1 MNSKAL
7 TIAKKDFADA
17 ARSKLLWGTVL
28 VLLVVTIPPYLSQ
41 NTGGLLDTSEEAVRF
56 IPLVFVNYVA
66 PIVMIA
72 AYKSVVGE
80 RESGSLRVLFGLP
93 TTRRDFVLGKAMG
106 RAAVVAVTLLT
117 ATFVIGAIAA
127 AIHGTLPLLQ
137 FVAIAGYV
145 ALYGI
150 VWTGVTV
157 GISAAVSSRLKAIT
171 GVLGLFLFFGP
182 FQLWKNLAVP
192 VFAWIF
198 TGSAST
204 AGIDPLRWSTWPT
217 WYKYVQRLNP
227 IENFTLT
234 RYYVRRLTDP
244 SIPIGGYQ
252 AVHLF
257 GIAVLVAWF
266 VVPLLIGYWRFE
278 RADLG

>member
-7 TIAKKDFADA
+7 IIAKKDFADA

-28 VLLVVTIPPYLSQ
+28 ALLVVTIPPYLSQ

-56 IPLVFVNYVA
+56 IPMVFENYVA

-80 RESGSLRVLFGLP
+80 RESGSLRVVFGLP

-106 RAAVVAVTLLT
+106 RAAVVAVILLA
-117 ATFVIGAIAA
+117 ATFAIGAVAA
-127 AIHGTLPLLQ
+127 AIHGMLPLVQ
-137 FVAIAGYV
+137 FAATAGYV

-171 GVLGLFLFFGP
+171 AVLGLFLFFGP
-182 FQLWKNLAVP
+182 FQLWRSLAVP
-192 VFAWIF
+192 VFARMF

-217 WYKYVQRLNP
+217 WYQYVQRLNP

-234 RYYVRRLTDP
+234 RYYVRRLADP
-244 SIPIGGYQ
+244 SIPIGGHQ
-252 AVHLF
+252 TVHLF
-257 GIAVLVAWF
+257 GVAVLVAWF
-266 VVPLLIGYWRFE
+266 VVPLLIGYRRFE

>member
-7 TIAKKDFADA
+7 VIAKKDFADA

-28 VLLVVTIPPYLSQ
+28 VLLVVTIPNYLSQ

-56 IPLVFVNYVA
+56 IPMVFENYVA

-106 RAAVVAVTLLT
+106 RAAVVAVILLT
-117 ATFVIGAIAA
+117 ATLVIGAIAA
-127 AIHGTLPLLQ
+127 AIHGTLPFLL
-137 FVAIAGYV
+137 FVGIAGYV

-157 GISAAVSSRLKAIT
+157 GISAAVSSRVKAIT
-171 GVLGLFLFFGP
+171 AVLGLFLFFGP
-182 FQLWKNLAVP
+182 FQLWRSLAVP
-192 VFAWIF
+192 AFARIF

-227 IENFTLT
+227 IENFGLG
-234 RYYVRRLTDP
+234 RYYAIDLLNASVSTNSRHVLN
-244 SIPIGGYQ
+244 
-252 AVHLF
+252 LF